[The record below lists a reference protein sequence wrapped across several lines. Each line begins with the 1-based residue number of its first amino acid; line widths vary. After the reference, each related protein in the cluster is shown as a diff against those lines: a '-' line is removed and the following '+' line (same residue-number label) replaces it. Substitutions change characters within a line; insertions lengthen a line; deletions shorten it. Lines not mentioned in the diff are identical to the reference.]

1 MISGTAHPD
10 GLGQSIER
18 SLVVGQQLDNQMA
31 GPHRLV
37 RVDRVRQLIH
47 RSSELSLI
55 IGRGTTRIAN
65 VHPHRPR
72 DGRWIS
78 AFGFDRVR
86 ERVRQPAQFLIRC
99 TEPGRVPC
107 VCIPGREPSHP
118 RTVPCDQD
126 RDPSV
131 WPRSQLR
138 VADLVV
144 PPLERHAG
152 ATEQWPYDL
161 ERLLEAVDPMVDR

>member
-1 MISGTAHPD
+1 
-10 GLGQSIER
+10 
-18 SLVVGQQLDNQMA
+18 MA

-37 RVDRVRQLIH
+37 RVDRVRQLFD
-47 RSSELSLI
+47 RSSKLSLI

-65 VHPHRPR
+65 VHPYCPR

-78 AFGFDRVR
+78 AFGFDRVD
-86 ERVRQPAQFLIRC
+86 ERVRQLAQFLIRC

-107 VCIPGREPSHP
+107 VCIPGREPKHP

-126 RDPSV
+126 RDPSA
-131 WPRSQLR
+131 RTGSQLR

-144 PPLERHAG
+144 PPLERHTG
-152 ATEQWPYDL
+152 AAEQWPYDL
-161 ERLLEAVDPMVDR
+161 ERLL